1 MSATGKKDATLVL
14 IHGLWMHG
22 TVMRPLASRLQGR
35 IDSRILTYS
44 YPSVSAGIA
53 ENVAL
58 LGEYLQGL
66 DTPRIDLVGHSL
78 GGVIALRTV
87 LEMQPSA
94 VGRIVCLGAPL
105 ADSSAARALQ
115 RWPGGGAIMGQLIRE
130 AVLDTPLKQW
140 PGIPEAGMIAGDLG
154 FGAGLLL
161 NALDGAHDGT
171 VSVEETR
178 LPGLNDHI
186 VLPVSH
192 TGLLLS
198 VEVADQTA
206 AFLRDGA
213 FVRGD

>member
-1 MSATGKKDATLVL
+1 MSAAGKEDSTLVL

-22 TVMRPLASRLQGR
+22 TVMQLLASRLQGR
-35 IDSRILTYS
+35 TASRILTYS
-44 YPSVSAGIA
+44 YPSVSAGIE

-87 LEMQPSA
+87 LEVQPVA
-94 VGRIVCLGAPL
+94 IGRIVCLGAPL
-105 ADSSAARALQ
+105 VGSSAARALQ
-115 RWPGGGAIMGQLIRE
+115 SWPGGAAILGHAIRE
-130 AVLDTPLKQW
+130 AVLDSPLKQW
-140 PGIPEAGMIAGDLG
+140 PGSPQAGMIAGDLG
-154 FGAGLLL
+154 MGAGLLL
-161 NALDGAHDGT
+161 NALDGEHDGT
-171 VSVEETR
+171 VSVDETR
-178 LPGLNDHI
+178 LPGLTDHI

-198 VEVADQTA
+198 ADVAVQTA

-213 FVRGD
+213 FLHGD

>member
-1 MSATGKKDATLVL
+1 MSAPGKEDSTLVL

-22 TVMRPLASRLQGR
+22 TVMQLLASRLQGR
-35 IDSRILTYS
+35 TASRILTYS
-44 YPSVSAGIA
+44 YPSVSAGID

-58 LGEYLQGL
+58 LGEYLEGL
-66 DTPRIDLVGHSL
+66 DTPRIDLLGHSL

-87 LEMQPSA
+87 LESQPSA

-105 ADSSAARALQ
+105 VGSSAARALQ
-115 RWPGGGAIMGQLIRE
+115 SWPGGGAIMGHAIRE
-130 AVLDTPLKQW
+130 AVLDAPLKQW
-140 PGIPEAGMIAGDLG
+140 PGIPEAGMIAGNLG
-154 FGAGLLL
+154 IGAGLLL
-161 NALDGAHDGT
+161 NALDGEHDGT
-171 VSVEETR
+171 VCVDETR
-178 LPGLNDHI
+178 LPGLTDHI

-198 VEVADQTA
+198 VEVANQAA